1 MWFGSHFTDGVT
13 RCLLLSTR
21 VSLLVIN
28 LLTVRER
35 VQREKRHF
43 LLPLIQIVKKSNN
56 QR

>member
-13 RCLLLSTR
+13 RRLLLSTR

-43 LLPLIQIVKKSNN
+43 VLPLIQIVKKINN